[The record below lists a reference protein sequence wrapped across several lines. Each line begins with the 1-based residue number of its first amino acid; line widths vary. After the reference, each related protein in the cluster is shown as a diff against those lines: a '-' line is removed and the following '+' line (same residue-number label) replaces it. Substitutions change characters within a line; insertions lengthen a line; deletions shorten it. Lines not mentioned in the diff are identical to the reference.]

1 MTFQKNNPNKRETG
15 QYGFSPFSKGDV
27 RLAWNRG
34 ATPAEPPY
42 HFNFKTQNK
51 LNTTENSKIRVAI
64 EGAAGYTA
72 GELLRI
78 LLFHPLVEVKY
89 VHSDSNAGKKVYS
102 VHHDLLGETEL
113 VFNDID
119 FDDTDVVFLCKG
131 HGQSV
136 KFMAQNTLPDNVKV
150 IDLSTDFR
158 DESKGFV
165 YGLPELQREKIKTA
179 QLIANPG
186 CFATSIELAL
196 LPLASAGLLKNE
208 VHITSI
214 TGSTGAGQSPSE
226 TTHFSWRNSNVS
238 VYKPF
243 RHQHLKEIGMVVNQL
258 QPDFDK
264 SINLVPVRGNFS
276 RGILTSCYTECS
288 LSFTEI
294 EKLYHDFYNGH
305 PFTHISAENP
315 DLKQVVNTNKCVLY
329 LERVDDKLYILSLID
344 NLLKGASGQAVQN
357 MNLMFGIDEG
367 TGLHL
372 KATGF

>member
-1 MTFQKNNPNKRETG
+1 LNISENN
-15 QYGFSPFSKGDV
+15 
-27 RLAWNRG
+27 
-34 ATPAEPPY
+34 
-42 HFNFKTQNK
+42 
-51 LNTTENSKIRVAI
+51 KIKVAI

-78 LLFHPLVEVKY
+78 LLFHPFVEVKY
-89 VHSDSNAGKKVYS
+89 LHSESNARKTVYA
-102 VHHDLLGETEL
+102 VHKDLLGETDL

-136 KFMAQNTLPDNVKV
+136 KFMEQNHLPDHVKV

-158 DESKGFV
+158 DESNGFV
-165 YGLPELQREKIKTA
+165 YGLPELQCEKIKTA
-179 QLIANPG
+179 RLIANPG

-226 TTHFSWRNSNVS
+226 TTHFSWRNNNVS

-243 RHQHLKEIGMVVNQL
+243 RHQHLKEIGMCINKL
-258 QPDFDK
+258 QPGFNK
-264 SINLVPVRGNFS
+264 SVNLVPVRGNFS

-288 LSFTEI
+288 VSIAEI
-294 EKLYHDFYNGH
+294 EKLYHDFYQNH
-305 PFTHISAENP
+305 PFTVISKENP
-315 DLKQVVNTNKCVLY
+315 DLKQVVNTNKCILY
-329 LERVDDKLYILSLID
+329 LERFEDKLYILSLID
-344 NLLKGASGQAVQN
+344 NLVKGASGQAVQN
-357 MNLMFGIDEG
+357 MNLLFGIPEDS
-367 TGLHL
+367 GLRL
-372 KATGF
+372 KPIGF